1 LKYDFKSVGVYGIP
15 VGIML
20 LVCAVLGL
28 GGGYLLVY
36 SEFLYMGGE
45 STDAVEK
52 VLIWSVVLV
61 ILAIFG
67 AWLGMQIVI
76 LKDYYRSL
84 VTDEGYLTF
93 TLPVTSR
100 QILLSKLLNAGIWN
114 VILVVLVAVIYFT
127 VVLGVIVGTIQFGDI
142 TAMGEDT
149 ELYYVLD
156 AMFTNYANGVLRVI
170 GAVAY
175 FVNEQL
181 LYFLGIFLG
190 AVIAQKHKVMAA
202 VGCIAGINFVYG
214 IVRSIA
220 KSFVYS
226 LIGIPA
232 SDLWTYSEQLVKSDN
247 ILVILEILG
256 LSAVSVIFF
265 FTTSYLMD
273 KKLNLA

>member
-1 LKYDFKSVGVYGIP
+1 
-15 VGIML
+15 
-20 LVCAVLGL
+20 
-28 GGGYLLVY
+28 
-36 SEFLYMGGE
+36 
-45 STDAVEK
+45 
-52 VLIWSVVLV
+52 
-61 ILAIFG
+61 
-67 AWLGMQIVI
+67 
-76 LKDYYRSL
+76 
-84 VTDEGYLTF
+84 
-93 TLPVTSR
+93 
-100 QILLSKLLNAGIWN
+100 
-114 VILVVLVAVIYFT
+114 
-127 VVLGVIVGTIQFGDI
+127 
-142 TAMGEDT
+142 
-149 ELYYVLD
+149 
-156 AMFTNYANGVLRVI
+156 MFTNYANGVLRVI